1 MQLAPFSR
9 RCLVVAAV
17 VALLVISPRTVPAS
31 DEPVLSKEEMRHF
44 LLTAKVVASTQT
56 QKGTTNP
63 YRLTLSDGKLTHDA
77 SFQAIDEHRP
87 IREFANGTRE
97 INFVDSYKYNIA
109 GFVLSELL
117 GVDDMVPMYVERTW
131 NGRRGAI
138 GWWLPVTMDEADR
151 QKRKLA
157 APDLERW
164 NEQMYRIRVF
174 DALIYDNDINLT
186 NVLIGANWK
195 IYRVDFSRAFRLSPT
210 VRDARDLV
218 MCDRQLLA
226 KLKAL
231 DAAEVA
237 AKTRPFLTQRELQ
250 ALMARR
256 DQIVA
261 IFERFVRD
269 KGEAAVLYD

>member
-269 KGEAAVLYD
+269 KGEAAVFYD